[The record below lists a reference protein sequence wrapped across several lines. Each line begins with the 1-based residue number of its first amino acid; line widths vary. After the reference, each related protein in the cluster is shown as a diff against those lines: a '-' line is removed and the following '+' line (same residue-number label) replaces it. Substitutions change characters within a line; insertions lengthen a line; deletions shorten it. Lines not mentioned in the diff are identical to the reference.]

1 MKPNTELR
9 YVPGLDSLRGL
20 ACLSVVFFH
29 SDTVTKSVNVP
40 FGGGFMGV
48 DLFFVLSGFLITTIL
63 VNQYERDA
71 AINFKNFYIKR
82 ILRLY
87 PPILLAIV
95 FFLLPLLFTD
105 KATATT
111 NIISLMTYTGDC
123 AMIVQHF
130 THLPYPLMSSHSWS
144 LAVEEQFYLTFPFIL
159 VLLLRFY
166 GAKKKGNFISIFPV
180 FLLLYVLVVIVS
192 TILLGDWFYKFFF
205 WRFFEIYLGSF
216 IAIIYSAAYQRLTKE
231 TALSSRIKNLVY
243 QVYGSKI
250 VLSLSI
256 LFTILLL
263 VYPNIVP
270 FYNYIAKYNLHYV
283 LFTLS
288 CSVLIVN
295 LVYTNRPV
303 YSRILSNKVLVS
315 LGKVSYGLYLYTP
328 FIDIKTANMFFNGN
342 PFLST
347 RTRLEHDIIVVVTAL
362 VFSYLSYYLIEKNI
376 LKLKSRFEP
385 EPTAASVV
393 PAVFRGH

>member
-1 MKPNTELR
+1 
-9 YVPGLDSLRGL
+9 
-20 ACLSVVFFH
+20 
-29 SDTVTKSVNVP
+29 
-40 FGGGFMGV
+40 
-48 DLFFVLSGFLITTIL
+48 
-63 VNQYERDA
+63 
-71 AINFKNFYIKR
+71 
-82 ILRLY
+82 
-87 PPILLAIV
+87 
-95 FFLLPLLFTD
+95 LFTD